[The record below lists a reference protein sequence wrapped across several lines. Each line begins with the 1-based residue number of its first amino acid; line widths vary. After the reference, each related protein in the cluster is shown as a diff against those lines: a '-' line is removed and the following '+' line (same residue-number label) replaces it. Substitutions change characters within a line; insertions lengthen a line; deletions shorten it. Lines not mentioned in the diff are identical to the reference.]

1 MDFDFNTAIQN
12 GIERALLAHVHS
24 IHVRL
29 NNIEASMR
37 LRDARHEEPL
47 RRINEL
53 AADLGRWKGK
63 QLEIPNSTMQ
73 NLYQTIEENVSQCA
87 SRDSFVELSREVEHL
102 KRHVEALDHAKAKD
116 DERFQDDVV
125 SVLDQ
130 DNTDA
135 KIREIVA
142 DVLNEGL
149 AKAVADAFQN
159 GELTISVDKV

>member
-1 MDFDFNTAIQN
+1 MDINEYIKQAIEQ
-12 GIERALLAHVHS
+12 EMLTQTMKLS
-24 IHVRL
+24 
-29 NNIEASMR
+29 
-37 LRDARHEEPL
+37 

-63 QLEIPNSTMQ
+63 QLEIPHSTMQ

-102 KRHVEALDHAKAKD
+102 KRQVEALDHAKAKD

-130 DNTDA
+130 DNMDA
-135 KIREIVA
+135 KIREVVT
-142 DVLNEGL
+142 DVLHEAL
-149 AKAVADAFQN
+149 PQAVVDAFTD
-159 GELTISVDKV
+159 GSLTISVDKV